1 MPIYGSELLM
11 AEQATP
17 NRVLG
22 CSRLNLFQSRFKPS
36 PYIDSLRL
44 LLARSKDCVDLST
57 FINDEVFSV
66 TSIEEETRLL
76 GANHCC

>member
-1 MPIYGSELLM
+1 M

-22 CSRLNLFQSRFKPS
+22 CSRLNLFQRRFKPS

-57 FINDEVFSV
+57 FTNDEVSP
-66 TSIEEETRLL
+66 
-76 GANHCC
+76 